1 MHTIVPFEIGH
12 QSKIDDLMNEIQ
24 KEFEI
29 PFRSPERVP
38 VFEYLLSGHQFW
50 VALRDDQLIGTI
62 GLTCFDSN
70 TGIIR
75 NMFVAKEFRGKQPGV
90 SKDLLDT
97 ALNKAKS
104 LNYKQVY
111 LGTMEQFKAARKFY
125 SKNNFVLIPRC
136 DLPEKMTFNTVDD
149 LFYVLKIG

>member
-1 MHTIVPFEIGH
+1 MYTIAPFEIRH
-12 QSKIDDLMNEIQ
+12 QSKIDELMNEIQ

-38 VFEYLLSGHQFW
+38 VFEYVLSGHQFW
-50 VALRDDQLIGTI
+50 VALQDDQLIGTI
-62 GLTCFDSN
+62 GLTCFDSD

-90 SKDLLDT
+90 AKGLLDT
-97 ALNKAKS
+97 ALDKAKG

-111 LGTMEQFKAARKFY
+111 LGTMEQFKAAQKFY
-125 SKNNFVLIPRC
+125 SKNNFVLIPST
-136 DLPEKMTFNTVDD
+136 DLPPNMTFNPVDD
-149 LFYVLKIG
+149 LFYIVKF